1 MLASQE
7 NVYLTTL
14 HSLNVSNESEKARIH
29 TGIQRFTEI
38 GQIVHIK
45 YIF

>member
-14 HSLNVSNESEKARIH
+14 HSLNVSNESEKAR
-29 TGIQRFTEI
+29 TFYPSASDGKN
-38 GQIVHIK
+38 V
-45 YIF
+45 